1 MENVMKKLM
10 IAVLVAATLTGCS
23 TIKSVTGQTEE
34 KPKPV
39 VSEFL
44 GGNIKVTYKSNG
56 EFESM
61 TSSHTIKLTGEL
73 PYSQDEAYQVA
84 TMKARKQIVEFMK
97 VDLESEKFT
106 KTVFNNLQES
116 ASEDK
121 KETSNTVTA
130 KIAAELQSSI
140 KQKSSAILKGTYV
153 EDKSFDAPSNSIT
166 VVVKTSTKDVETAKS
181 LSKLMGN

>member
-1 MENVMKKLM
+1 MKKLM

-23 TIKSVTGQTEE
+23 TIKTMTGKTEE

-44 GGNIKVTYKSNG
+44 GGNIKVSYTPNG

-61 TSSHTIKLTGEL
+61 TSSHTIKLTGGL

-84 TMKARKQIVEFMK
+84 ILKARKQIVEFMR

-121 KETSNTVTA
+121 KETSNNVSA
-130 KIAAELQSSI
+130 KIAGELQSSI

-153 EDKSFDAPSNSIT
+153 EDKSFDAASNSIT